1 MADPKYLAMHS
12 SPIDK
17 DSFFSGWRNR
27 VYRQNLLLSP
37 GSDNDGL
44 NYWRAR
50 ILFSIVATGAGIS
63 FLALVPGIYL
73 ALTTKRWF
81 LLVADTAGF
90 ILMFVLL
97 FSSRFGQ
104 KVQSL
109 IVLLITFT
117 IGVVIII
124 QVGFLSGGPI
134 WLFSFSVAASVLFG
148 LRAALATALLN
159 GTVIILLAWLSF
171 PGQTVE
177 QAFLSSLGRSIAA
190 LGSFVILNIIVSISV
205 AVLVNGLKNLNQ
217 SAVAA
222 AADLKQ
228 EKTALLKTRE
238 RLTTEIG
245 ERKRTAQDLER
256 ARDAAEASNRAKSE
270 FLANMGH
277 ELRTPLNHILGFTE
291 LVVDKKIG
299 GLNAEQEDFL
309 KEVLQSG
316 RHLLALVNGVLDLS
330 KVEVGRME
338 LSLSRVFLR
347 LLMENTLM
355 MVKEKTLKQRIE
367 LIAHIPD
374 QPDSF
379 PGDESKLKQVLYNLL
394 ANALKFTPEGG
405 TIQVRAALENGF
417 SGGDKGLRFSVID
430 SGIGLDPGDLDRIF
444 RPFEQAD
451 NSISRRFQGAGL
463 GLALSRK
470 LVELHG
476 GRIWAES
483 EGEGKGSAF
492 HFVVPFPEGD
502 PPGPA
507 ETGGK
512 AQS

>member
-1 MADPKYLAMHS
+1 M
-12 SPIDK
+12 
-17 DSFFSGWRNR
+17 
-27 VYRQNLLLSP
+27 
-37 GSDNDGL
+37 
-44 NYWRAR
+44 
-50 ILFSIVATGAGIS
+50 
-63 FLALVPGIYL
+63 
-73 ALTTKRWF
+73 
-81 LLVADTAGF
+81 
-90 ILMFVLL
+90 
-97 FSSRFGQ
+97 
-104 KVQSL
+104 
-109 IVLLITFT
+109 
-117 IGVVIII
+117 
-124 QVGFLSGGPI
+124 
-134 WLFSFSVAASVLFG
+134 
-148 LRAALATALLN
+148 
-159 GTVIILLAWLSF
+159 
-171 PGQTVE
+171 
-177 QAFLSSLGRSIAA
+177 
-190 LGSFVILNIIVSISV
+190 
-205 AVLVNGLKNLNQ
+205 AVLVNGLQTLNRKL
-217 SAVAA
+217 SAST
-222 AADLKQ
+222 ADLEK

-238 RLTTEIG
+238 RLTNEIG
-245 ERKRTAQDLER
+245 ERKRTARDLER
-256 ARDAAEASNRAKSE
+256 ARDAAEAANRAKSE

-338 LSLSRVFLR
+338 LSLSRVFVR
-347 LLMENTLM
+347 SLMDNSLM
-355 MVKEKTLKQRIE
+355 MVKEKALKQQIA

-379 PGDESKLKQVLYNLL
+379 PGDALKLKQVLVNLL

-417 SGGDKGLRFSVID
+417 SGGDRGLRFSVID
-430 SGIGLDPGDLDRIF
+430 SGIGLDPGDLERIF

-470 LVELHG
+470 MVELQG

-492 HFVVPFPEGD
+492 HFVVPFREED
-502 PPGPA
+502 PSGHA
-507 ETGGK
+507 EIGGNPPHPDPLPQTGERG
-512 AQS
+512 

>member
-1 MADPKYLAMHS
+1 M
-12 SPIDK
+12 
-17 DSFFSGWRNR
+17 
-27 VYRQNLLLSP
+27 
-37 GSDNDGL
+37 
-44 NYWRAR
+44 
-50 ILFSIVATGAGIS
+50 TG
-63 FLALVPGIYL
+63 
-73 ALTTKRWF
+73 
-81 LLVADTAGF
+81 
-90 ILMFVLL
+90 VLL
-97 FSSRFGQ
+97 
-104 KVQSL
+104 
-109 IVLLITFT
+109 
-117 IGVVIII
+117 
-124 QVGFLSGGPI
+124 
-134 WLFSFSVAASVLFG
+134 G
-148 LRAALATALLN
+148 LRAALGATLLN
-159 GTVIILLAWLSF
+159 GAVITLLAWLLY
-171 PGQTVE
+171 PGKPIE
-177 QAFLSSLGRSIAA
+177 REFLSSFSQSITA
-190 LGSFVILNIIVSISV
+190 GCNFIFLNVVVSVSV
-205 AVLVNGLKNLNQ
+205 AVLVNGLQALNRKL
-217 SAVAA
+217 SAST
-222 AADLKQ
+222 ADLEK

-245 ERKRTAQDLER
+245 ERKRTARDLER
-256 ARDAAEASNRAKSE
+256 ARDAAEAANRAKSE

-347 LLMENTLM
+347 PLMDNSLM
-355 MVKEKTLKQRIE
+355 MVKEKALKQRIE

-379 PGDESKLKQVLYNLL
+379 PGDEFKLKQVLVNLL

-430 SGIGLDPGDLDRIF
+430 SGIGLDPGDLERIF

-470 LVELHG
+470 MVELQG

-492 HFVVPFPEGD
+492 HFVVPFREEDLSGHS
-502 PPGPA
+502 
-507 ETGGK
+507 ETGGNPPHPDPLPQTGERGRAK
-512 AQS
+512 GNIKGWAFLGLPRPRGERDGVRGPKGS